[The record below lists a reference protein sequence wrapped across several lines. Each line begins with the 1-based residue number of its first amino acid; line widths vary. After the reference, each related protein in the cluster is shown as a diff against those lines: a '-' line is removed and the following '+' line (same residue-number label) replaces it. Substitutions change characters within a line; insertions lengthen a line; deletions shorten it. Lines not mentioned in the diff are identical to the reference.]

1 MYSSIISNI
10 DEIRRKIQNAS
21 EIARACLG
29 FFKRIHN
36 SLVGKCQAFVEMEEE
51 YVKKYFVTRKR
62 RNNNDNPLFPH
73 DMAAPEMKM
82 SL

>member
-21 EIARACLG
+21 EIARG